1 MFVPW
6 AGGEEPSP
14 VPQGVGDF
22 LFKACGRASKSLAF
36 PTQLLAVPLG
46 CPCPRSCLDTG
57 FSFEISRNWGWS
69 SSRGCRGSAQSL
81 SMCVWRFLGW
91 DFKAGFF
98 LRLKPAHFRPS
109 WGWINREGHSE
120 LLLPPPVDPLLC
132 QVPKAGASAPG
143 FSLFSQTEPP
153 HLQADQ
159 AQLCRLFSAPS
170 AWPFLHSGP
179 RMPSRD
185 VLGVLT
191 VPAQA
196 LGWLRSPMRSRTC
209 KHGVYSG
216 GLNASSA
223 APPRMGLLVSSPNA
237 DGAQT
242 PKPCPQAPI

>member
-81 SMCVWRFLGW
+81 SMRVWRFLGW

-98 LRLKPAHFRPS
+98 LRLKPAHFRPPGAGS
-109 WGWINREGHSE
+109 TGKDTQSCCCHLLWILCCAKCQRQELLPLVFPYFLKLSLHISRLIKPSSAGSSLPHQPGHSCIQVQGC
-120 LLLPPPVDPLLC
+120 PPETSWV
-132 QVPKAGASAPG
+132 S
-143 FSLFSQTEPP
+143 SLSL
-153 HLQADQ
+153 H
-159 AQLCRLFSAPS
+159 RL
-170 AWPFLHSGP
+170 WGGSGP
-179 RMPSRD
+179 P
-185 VLGVLT
+185 
-191 VPAQA
+191 
-196 LGWLRSPMRSRTC
+196 
-209 KHGVYSG
+209 
-216 GLNASSA
+216 
-223 APPRMGLLVSSPNA
+223 
-237 DGAQT
+237 
-242 PKPCPQAPI
+242 